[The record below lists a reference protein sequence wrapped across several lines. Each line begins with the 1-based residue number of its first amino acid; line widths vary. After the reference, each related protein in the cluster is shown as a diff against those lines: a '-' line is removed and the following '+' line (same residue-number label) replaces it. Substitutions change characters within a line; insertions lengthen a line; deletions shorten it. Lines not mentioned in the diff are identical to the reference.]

1 MAQTTH
7 KILRKAL
14 AQIVDEMEANEA
26 KQIVSRAIKD
36 LYRLKNAYARWA
48 GKRNAPLKA
57 VIAPAIRRLNR
68 LKASEDIMTSS
79 IRVKLTNT
87 GIALQDVA
95 IANFT

>member
-1 MAQTTH
+1 
-7 KILRKAL
+7 
-14 AQIVDEMEANEA
+14 MEANEA
-26 KQIVSRAIKD
+26 KQIVSSAIKD
-36 LYRLKNAYARWA
+36 LYRLKNAYARW

-95 IANFT
+95 IANFTWTRRQ